1 MGIHTRL
8 IEIYVLTGC
17 LIESRVSPPRYK
29 DHAPCPLATPPLRL
43 LAPLLPLLLLVLL
56 PFSLHSFAHSR
67 RDSVQHPLGG
77 LDMSSVSTSD
87 EPGPSHL
94 HESSE
99 LASLQE
105 REETPTWEPR
115 YVAKIVCMRAFR
127 RPDLLALRP
136 LCSALESASKRAA
149 CYERQIKDLEVRSVP
164 LFLSHLLVMRRLRRR
179 ACYIC
184 LSLGDVFSS
193 TRRQPFC
200 LHRVCPRAQS
210 HASRAQSAVWL
221 PWNSVGRYLTLGH
234 GGLHMRNKRCRGV
247 YINFTYEL
255 LPGLPQSM

>member
-1 MGIHTRL
+1 MAAEREPQPGRCTGRWLGRGGSRDDGRRSASSARVGIHTRL

-105 REETPTWEPR
+105 REETPSWEPR
-115 YVAKIVCMRAFR
+115 YVATLVC
-127 RPDLLALRP
+127 LRVWT
-136 LCSALESASKRAA
+136 SK
-149 CYERQIKDLEVRSVP
+149 LN
-164 LFLSHLLVMRRLRRR
+164 
-179 ACYIC
+179 
-184 LSLGDVFSS
+184 FS
-193 TRRQPFC
+193 
-200 LHRVCPRAQS
+200 
-210 HASRAQSAVWL
+210 
-221 PWNSVGRYLTLGH
+221 
-234 GGLHMRNKRCRGV
+234 
-247 YINFTYEL
+247 
-255 LPGLPQSM
+255 